1 MTSHTSLYGRL
12 RHRMDLVRVL
22 VSKELELRYRGTSLG
37 VLWSLANPL
46 AFAIV
51 LHVAFREVY
60 RVPIERYPVF
70 ILSALFPWQW
80 LSTSVG
86 AAPLVFFHN
95 APLLK
100 KLRFSPSSLCAA
112 VVAGDLVH
120 FVATIPVLLLLV
132 LVTGGQGL
140 SKSWLGG
147 VPLLIAI
154 QAALTLGIVLL
165 IASANVFF
173 RDLDQLVRVGMSLLF
188 YLTPVVYPESLMPGA
203 LRFTLYLNPFA
214 PILVAWR
221 TLVLEGTLSPWI
233 GVAAVQA
240 TILLAAGVH
249 VYRRRAR
256 LVPELV

>member
-12 RHRMDLVRVL
+12 RHRLDLVRVL

-51 LHVAFREVY
+51 LHIAFREVY

-120 FVATIPVLLLLV
+120 FVATLPVLLLLV
-132 LVTGGQGL
+132 VVTGGHGL
-140 SKSWLGG
+140 STAGS
-147 VPLLIAI
+147 
-154 QAALTLGIVLL
+154 AA
-165 IASANVFF
+165 F
-173 RDLDQLVRVGMSLLF
+173 RC
-188 YLTPVVYPESLMPGA
+188 
-203 LRFTLYLNPFA
+203 
-214 PILVAWR
+214 
-221 TLVLEGTLSPWI
+221 
-233 GVAAVQA
+233 
-240 TILLAAGVH
+240 
-249 VYRRRAR
+249 
-256 LVPELV
+256 

>member
-1 MTSHTSLYGRL
+1 MTSPDTLYARL
-12 RHRMDLVRVL
+12 RQRLDLVRVL

-51 LHVAFREVY
+51 LHIAFREVY

-80 LSTSVG
+80 FATSIG
-86 AAPLVFFHN
+86 AAPLVFFNN

-120 FVATIPVLLLLV
+120 FVATLPVILLLV
-132 LVTGGQGL
+132 LVTGGEGL
-140 SKSWLGG
+140 SSAWLGG
-147 VPLLIAI
+147 IPLLIVI
-154 QAALTLGIVLL
+154 QAAITLGIVLL
-165 IASANVFF
+165 ISSANVFF

-188 YLTPVVYPESLMPGA
+188 YLTPVVYPESLMPGL
-203 LRFTLYLNPFA
+203 LRFTLFVNPFA

-221 TLVLEGTLSPWI
+221 ALFLDGTLSPWI
-233 GVAAVQA
+233 GVAALQA
-240 TILLAAGVH
+240 VVVLGAGVR